1 MNDPIFQTDDLPP
14 KHKTAVVIGGG
25 PAGLMAAEILVQGGV
40 RVDLYETM
48 PWPGRKFL
56 VAGRGGL
63 NLTHSEP
70 FERFLSRYGAR
81 SRELEPYLAQFG
93 PQELRDWTRQLGFET
108 FVGTS
113 GRVFPSGM
121 KASPLLRA
129 WLQRLTEAGV
139 TIHTR
144 HRWLGWDDAGALH
157 FETPAGDK
165 LVQADAL
172 VLALGGGSRPRLGSN
187 AAWVPLLRAQGV
199 RVNDL
204 KPSNC
209 GFDVSWSEY
218 FRAHFEGQPVRP
230 VILAFNDAQGNSFR
244 QQGEFIITRS
254 GLEGSLIYAASA
266 LLREEIEASGRAE
279 IRLDL
284 APDWTMEKLEARLVQ
299 PRGKSST
306 SSHLKKAAG
315 IQGVK
320 AGLLWEFLPKDVFQ
334 DAARLA
340 AAIKSLPIILDAP
353 RPLEEAIS
361 SAGGIRFESL
371 DEGLML
377 RDLPGVF
384 CAGEMLD
391 WEAPTG
397 GYLLTACFSS
407 GRAAGQSALDWLA
420 GRT

>member
-1 MNDPIFQTDDLPP
+1 
-14 KHKTAVVIGGG
+14 
-25 PAGLMAAEILVQGGV
+25 MAAETLAQGGV
-40 RVDLYETM
+40 SVDLYEAM

-56 VAGRGGL
+56 VAGKGGL

-93 PQELRDWTRQLGFET
+93 PQELRDWIRQLGFET

-113 GRVFPSGM
+113 GRIFPSGM

-139 TIHTR
+139 IIHTR
-144 HRWLGWDDAGALH
+144 HRWLGWDEAGALE
-157 FETPAGDK
+157 FETPAEEK

-187 AAWVPLLRAQGV
+187 AAWVPLLRLKGV

-209 GFDVSWSEY
+209 GFDVNWSEY
-218 FRAHFEGQPVRP
+218 FHTHFEGQPVRP
-230 VILAFNDAQGNSFR
+230 VVLAFIDSQGNSFR

-266 LLREEIEASGRAE
+266 LLREEIEASGWAE

-284 APDWTMEKLEARLVQ
+284 APDWSMERLVGRLAQ

-306 SSHLKKAAG
+306 SSHLKKVAG

-320 AGLLWEFLPKDVFQ
+320 AGLLWEMLPKEVFQ
-334 DAARLA
+334 DADHLA
-340 AAIKSLPIILDAP
+340 AAIKSLPIILDAA

-361 SAGGIRFESL
+361 SAGGISFESL

-407 GRAAGQSALDWLA
+407 GRAAGQSALDWLT
-420 GRT
+420 GIS